1 MAPRHIALAVL
12 VAALWGFNFVVIK
25 VGLEDVPPLLLSSLR
40 YALASLA
47 VLVIAPRRSMPWR
60 WIAAV
65 ALIIGV
71 VKFSLLFIGMDVGV
85 PAGLASLVL
94 QAQAFFTLLFA
105 AVVLGERPRRLQ
117 IAGMALA
124 FTGIGLVA
132 LQADGGAISV
142 GGLALVVLAAA
153 AWGAGNLVI
162 KRASARD
169 MVGFM
174 IWTCVVPPVPLL
186 VLSLSFEG
194 PAAVGD
200 ALSHPTWAGL
210 ASVIY
215 LALFATVIGWTAW
228 GFLLGR
234 YSPGMVAPFSLLV
247 PVFGLV
253 SGALVLGEALT
264 VLDLAAAVL
273 ILAGLACIVLRST
286 RSQLSLATNLRSPS
300 VQPSAAR
307 SPSTS

>member
-105 AVVLGERPRRLQ
+105 AAVLGERPRRLQ

-132 LQADGGAISV
+132 LQADGGAVSV

-162 KRASARD
+162 KRAGPSD

-174 IWTCVVPPVPLL
+174 IWTCV
-186 VLSLSFEG
+186 
-194 PAAVGD
+194 
-200 ALSHPTWAGL
+200 LSHPTWAGV
-210 ASVIY
+210 ASVSY

-286 RSQLSLATNLRSPS
+286 RSQLSLATKRRSPS

>member
-1 MAPRHIALAVL
+1 MAPRHVALAVL

-25 VGLEDVPPLLLSSLR
+25 IGLEDVPPLLLSSLR

-47 VLVIAPRRSMPWR
+47 VLVIAPRRSVPWH

-65 ALIIGV
+65 GVIIGV
-71 VKFSLLFIGMDVGV
+71 VKFSLLFVGMDVGV

-105 AVVLGERPRRLQ
+105 AAVLGERPRRLQ
-117 IAGMALA
+117 VAGMALA
-124 FTGIGLVA
+124 FAGIGVVA
-132 LQADGGAISV
+132 IQADGGAISIT
-142 GGLALVVLAAA
+142 GLSLVVLAAA

-162 KRASARD
+162 KRAGAKD

-174 IWTCVVPPVPLL
+174 TWTCVVPPIPLL
-186 VLSLSFEG
+186 ILSLSFEG

-200 ALSHPTWAGL
+200 ALAHPTWTGV
-210 ASVIY
+210 ASVVY
-215 LALFATVIGWTAW
+215 LAVFATVIGWAAW

-234 YSPGMVAPFSLLV
+234 YSPGVVAPFSLLV

-253 SGALVLGEALT
+253 SGALVLGEGLT
-264 VLDLAAAVL
+264 VLDLAATVL

-286 RSQLSLATNLRSPS
+286 RSQLPLATSVRSPS
-300 VQPSAAR
+300 LQPSAAR

>member
-1 MAPRHIALAVL
+1 MAPRHVALAVL

-47 VLVIAPRRSMPWR
+47 VLVLAPRRPVPWR

-65 ALIIGV
+65 GLVIGV

-94 QAQAFFTLLFA
+94 QAQALFTLLFA
-105 AVVLGERPRRLQ
+105 AAVLRERPRRPQ

-142 GGLALVVLAAA
+142 TGLGLVVLAAA

-162 KRASARD
+162 KRAGARD

-174 IWTCVVPPVPLL
+174 TWTYVVPPIPLL
-186 VLSLSFEG
+186 ILSLSFEG

-200 ALSHPTWAGL
+200 ALSHPTWTGV
-210 ASVIY
+210 ASVVY
-215 LALFATVIGWTAW
+215 LAGFATVIGWAAW
-228 GFLLGR
+228 GYLLGR
-234 YSPGMVAPFSLLV
+234 YSPGVVAPFSLLV

-264 VLDLAAAVL
+264 VLDLVAAAL

-286 RSQLSLATNLRSPS
+286 RSQLPLATSLRSSS
-300 VQPSAAR
+300 VQPSPAR

>member
-105 AVVLGERPRRLQ
+105 AAVLGERPRQLQ

-162 KRASARD
+162 KRAGASD

-186 VLSLSFEG
+186 ILSLSFEG

-200 ALSHPTWAGL
+200 ALSHPTWAGV

-286 RSQLSLATNLRSPS
+286 RSQLSLATKRRSPS

>member
-12 VAALWGFNFVVIK
+12 VAGLWGFNFVVIK
-25 VGLEDVPPLLLSSLR
+25 VGLEDIPPLLLSSLR
-40 YALASLA
+40 YALAAL
-47 VLVIAPRRSMPWR
+47 VLVALRPRVSVPWR
-60 WIAAV
+60 WIVAV
-65 ALIIGV
+65 GVIIGV

-94 QAQAFFTLLFA
+94 QAQALFTLFFA
-105 AVVLGERPRRLQ
+105 AVLLRERPRRMQ
-117 IAGMALA
+117 VVGMALA
-124 FTGIGLVA
+124 FAGVGLVA
-132 LQADGGAISV
+132 IQADGGAISL

-162 KRASARD
+162 KRAGAKD

-174 IWTCVVPPVPLL
+174 TWTFIVPPIPLL
-186 VLSLSFEG
+186 ILSLCFEG
-194 PAAVGD
+194 PSEVGH
-200 ALSHPTWAGL
+200 ALAHPTWAGV

-215 LALFATVIGWTAW
+215 LAVFATVVGWAAW

-234 YSPGMVAPFSLLV
+234 YSPGVVAPFSLLV
-247 PVFGLV
+247 PIFGLV

-264 VLDLAAAVL
+264 LLDLVATVL

-286 RSQLSLATNLRSPS
+286 RTKLPLATSRMSSSL
-300 VQPSAAR
+300 QPSAAR